1 MLKSLLAGGV
11 ALALWFVTS
20 SLPAQAQTQAPTMPP
35 QEQQAPASKQISDQE
50 LEQFASVIKQLQ
62 SIQETGEVEMLEAVQ
77 RSGLSPERYLEILRG
92 QSNTETQPTSE
103 VTDEEQQNFEQ
114 ARNRLIEIQQ
124 MMQSKMQ
131 QAVEAEGLNVE
142 RFEEILVAI
151 QQNPTLQQRV
161 EQLLQG

>member
-11 ALALWFVTS
+11 VFALWFVSS
-20 SLPAQAQTQAPTMPP
+20 SLPAQAQAMPA
-35 QEQQAPASKQISDQE
+35 QEQQVPASQISDQE

-62 SIQETGEVEMLEAVQ
+62 SIQETGEAQMIEAVQ
-77 RSGLSPERYLEILRG
+77 SEGLSPERYLEILQG
-92 QSNTETQPTSE
+92 QRNAETQPTSE

-114 ARNRLIEIQQ
+114 ARNRLVEIQQ

-142 RFEEILVAI
+142 RFEQILVAI

-161 EQLLQG
+161 EQLLEG